1 MTTNPPVFDDCLTAQ
16 LQFMGK
22 IQTHGALLIADQN
35 DVIIAASSNLTEW
48 LGLATNDVLGRPWMA
63 LFPELHPP
71 SSLADF
77 PLHGVSGVHLHTVT
91 INGQRLVMARH
102 RARNHVII
110 EFESPSDTELIS
122 SDRGAILAACFSQ
135 LSRVETEQQAAES
148 LLHFIALVTGY
159 DRVMLLQFMPDWHG
173 KVTAQIT
180 KPGIQGYL
188 HQHFPA
194 NDIPENARML
204 YRKKLQR
211 LIADAQATTAD
222 ILSTRSDPVDLTFA
236 ELRAVH
242 PAHIQYMHNM
252 GIRSAFSVSIIVGG
266 DLWGLVTCHSLEPK
280 GLSFADRQLCEHLA
294 SATGLHMSGLK
305 RLGRANERH
314 EHLLMRR
321 QLKQDILANGVT
333 TGLIQRQMAEARRVF
348 EADGAWV
355 SYQHEHHTDGDVPSA
370 ASRRALLDWLV
381 SQQTSPI
388 FSCNQIAGA
397 LSASPDLV
405 KLASGVLYIEVS
417 DQDFIVLFRKVIS
430 ETIEWAGSPAEKAGT
445 DAKAGLSPR
454 TSFAAWVEQ
463 TRGQATPWSQVDLEA
478 ADQLRKIMLEL
489 TAYIA
494 LEHQTLTDPLTG
506 LGNRN
511 MLNRALDQSMGAD
524 AMAGAQVGMLLID
537 IDHFKPVNDKY
548 GHATGDKVLVELA
561 HRMKA
566 LLREADVLV
575 RLGGDEF
582 AIVMPNIKRPEDTET
597 LGHRL
602 LNALTAPLTLD
613 NGASIRLTA
622 SIGAAVYPLHAKDA
636 KALMHHADMAMYA
649 VKHESR
655 NGFKLSTALA

>member
-1 MTTNPPVFDDCLTAQ
+1 MTMNRPVFDDCLTAQ
-16 LQFMGK
+16 LQSMGK

-35 DVIIAASSNLTEW
+35 DVIVAASSNVSDW
-48 LGLATNDVLGRPWMA
+48 LGLTTHDLLGRPWMA

-71 SSLADF
+71 SSLANS
-77 PLHGVSGVHLHTVT
+77 PLHGLSSVHLHTVA
-91 INGQRLVMARH
+91 IRGRRLVMARH
-102 RARNHVII
+102 RARNQVII
-110 EFESPSDTELIS
+110 EFENPSDTELIS

-135 LSRVETEQQAAES
+135 LTRVETEQQAAES
-148 LLHFIALVTGY
+148 LLQFIALVTGY

-211 LIADAQATTAD
+211 LIADAQATAAD
-222 ILSTRSDPVDLTFA
+222 ILSAQSDPIDLTFA

-266 DLWGLVTCHSLEPK
+266 ELWGLVTCHNLEPK

-305 RLGRANERH
+305 RLCRANERH

-333 TGLIQRQMAEARRVF
+333 TGLIQRQMAEARRIF
-348 EADGAWV
+348 EADGVWV
-355 SYQHEHHTDGDVPSA
+355 SYRHEHYSDGDVPSA
-370 ASRRALLDWLV
+370 ADRRALLDWLV
-381 SQQTSPI
+381 SQQAGPI
-388 FSCNQIAGA
+388 FSCNQITDA
-397 LSASPDLV
+397 LSANDNLV

-417 DQDFIVLFRKVIS
+417 DQDFIVLLRKEIR
-430 ETIEWAGSPAEKAGT
+430 ETLEWAGSPADDVSADT
-445 DAKAGLSPR
+445 HAGLSPR

-463 TRGQATPWSQVDLEA
+463 ARGQAKPWSQVDLEA
-478 ADQLRKIMLEL
+478 ADQLRKITLEL
-489 TAYIA
+489 TDYIT

-511 MLNRALDQSMGAD
+511 MLNRALEQSLVVD
-524 AMAGAQVGMLLID
+524 AYVGMLLID
-537 IDHFKPVNDKY
+537 MDHFKPVNDKY
-548 GHATGDKVLVELA
+548 GHATGDKALVELA
-561 HRMKA
+561 RRMKS
-566 LLREADVLV
+566 LLREGDVLV

-582 AIVMPNIKRPEDTET
+582 AIVMPNINRPDDTET

-602 LNALTAPLTLD
+602 LNALTAQLALD
-613 NGASIRLTA
+613 NGETIQLTA

-655 NGFKLSTALA
+655 NGFKLYTASA